1 MEKREIVL
9 ISLIVIVLIGAVF
22 YSGILKKN
30 CNEDKECFDKTLEK
44 CKASKLLTIRNNNV
58 YSYEIGYNFYKPFSK
73 NCEMKVKIERVGA
86 GVEIET
92 RNLIEG
98 KSMKCSIP
106 KDKLKDINLGEMDDL
121 LNYCSGKLKEGL
133 YEIIIKKMYSL
144 ILGQMSG
151 IINEM
156 ERVLKED
163 V

>member
-1 MEKREIVL
+1 MKKREIVL

-30 CNEDKECFDKTLEK
+30 CNEDKECFDNTLEK
-44 CKASKLLTIRNNNV
+44 CRASKLLTIRNNNV

-106 KDKLKDINLGEMDDL
+106 KDKLKDINLEEMDDL

-144 ILGQMSG
+144 ILGQMSD
-151 IINEM
+151 IVKEM
-156 ERVLKED
+156 ERVLKEE